1 MNAEFKIKWVGIS
14 LNIRKCN
21 REDTLSMFTDNIY
34 YYARLT
40 LS

>member
-1 MNAEFKIKWVGIS
+1 MNVEFKIKWVGIL

-21 REDTLSMFTDNIY
+21 REDILSMFIDNIY
-34 YYARLT
+34 YYVRLI